1 MIDLTPLKGK
11 TYAVIGLGRSGLATL
26 AAMKASA
33 IAYKAWD
40 DNAKAREKAE
50 EMGFRMTAPAQ
61 GLVDGIDAFVM
72 SPGIPHTLPAPHPEA
87 ALAKSRNIPLTTD
100 IALFRQACPDMP
112 LVGITGTNGKSTTT
126 ALVGHLLSKVQKTQ
140 VGGNIGT
147 AVMSLDSHADS
158 TVLELSSYQL
168 EITDNLNCDIAIW
181 LNVTPDHI
189 DRHGDLI
196 GYIKAKA
203 RIFEGNK
210 MGSAAILACDDPHM
224 RGVAKELEAQGKWNV
239 VPVITTE
246 KWSKGITVEDGILY
260 EDGERVCDLQQT
272 TALKGAHNHQNAA
285 CAYAALRY
293 GFPKMDKDTLVS
305 GLMDFPGLEHRQK
318 PVRTIGHVVFI
329 NDSKATNADAT
340 SKALNSFEN
349 IYLIAGGVAKEGG
362 LEGLQKYK
370 DRVVKTYLIGQAKD
384 DFAAWLDKNGMD
396 YVISDTLDK
405 AVTVAANDAQHR
417 AESDKAVVL
426 LSPACASFDQY
437 GSYEERGAH
446 FIKLV
451 SEI

>member
-1 MIDLTPLKGK
+1 MIDLSNLKGK
-11 TYAVIGLGRSGLATL
+11 TYAVVGLGRSGIATL
-26 AAMKASA
+26 AAMKAST

-40 DNAKAREKAE
+40 DNAKAREAAE
-50 EMGFRMTAPAQ
+50 AAGFRMTSPAQ
-61 GLVDGIDAFVM
+61 GLVDGIDAMVL

-87 ALAKSRNIPLTTD
+87 ALAKSKGIKLTTD

-112 LVGITGTNGKSTTT
+112 LVGVTGTNGKSTTT
-126 ALVGHLLSKVQKTQ
+126 ALVGHLLAKVQKTQ

-147 AVMSLDSHADS
+147 AVLSLDNHADS

-168 EITDNLNCDIAIW
+168 EITDNLNCDTVIW

-203 RIFEGNK
+203 RIFEGDK
-210 MGSAAILACDDPHM
+210 KGSVAVLACDDPHM
-224 RGVAKELEAQGKWNV
+224 RGIAKELEERGKWNV
-239 VPVITTE
+239 VRVITTE

-260 EDGERVCDLQQT
+260 EDGEIVCNLQDS

-293 GFPKMDKDTLVS
+293 GFAKMDKDTLIE

-318 PVRTIGHVVFI
+318 PVRTIENVIYI

-340 SKALNSFEN
+340 SKALTSFEN

-362 LEGLQKYK
+362 MEGLQKYK
-370 DRVVKTYLIGQAKD
+370 DRVVKTYLIGQAQD
-384 DFAAWLDKNGMD
+384 DFAAWHEKNDMPF
-396 YVISDTLDK
+396 TLCSTLES
-405 AVTVAANDAQHR
+405 AVRDATNDAKQDQNGK
-417 AESDKAVVL
+417 SVIL

-437 GSYEERGAH
+437 GSFEERGAH
-446 FIKLV
+446 FITLV
-451 SEI
+451 NEI